1 MSYFSEEISVKNTVF
16 EKKVIPSQTISQQF
30 QKFSK
35 DSQKLVDSVFI
46 IVAPGFTPDYHVIF
60 RVI

>member
-46 IVAPGFTPDYHVIF
+46 IVAPGFAPDYHVIF